1 MSSDSGPG
9 GYDRGSLEFARV
21 LTFSD
26 GLFAIAMTLLV
37 VGIEV
42 PDIPDTE
49 NVGELWDAVTDLD
62 SSFISFFISFFVIGR
77 YWVAHHVFFSQLQR
91 MDRGLIWLNIVYLCF
106 IAFLPFPSGLLGN
119 FFENP
124 LAFTIYAVAVA
135 VVSGMELVMFR
146 HAYRHSLL
154 RRQIPEDVY
163 RWGAMLS
170 LSPVIFFMLSI
181 PVAFIDST
189 FAVLVWLLAIPFQA
203 IADRWKPEGADE
215 LLS

>member
-1 MSSDSGPG
+1 MANDSRR
-9 GYDRGSLEFARV
+9 GYDRESIEFARV
-21 LTFSD
+21 LSFSD

-49 NVGELWDAVTDLD
+49 SVGELSDAVRDLD
-62 SSFISFFISFFVIGR
+62 SSFISFFISFFVIAR

-91 MDRGLIWLNIVYLCF
+91 MDRGLIWLNILYLCF

-146 HAYRHSLL
+146 HAYRKGLL
-154 RRQIPEDVY
+154 NRELPEDVY
-163 RWGAMLS
+163 RWGALLS

-181 PVAFIDST
+181 PIAFVDSSL
-189 FAVLVWLLAIPFQA
+189 AVLVWLGAIPFQA
-203 IADRWKPEGADE
+203 IAKRWKPEGADE